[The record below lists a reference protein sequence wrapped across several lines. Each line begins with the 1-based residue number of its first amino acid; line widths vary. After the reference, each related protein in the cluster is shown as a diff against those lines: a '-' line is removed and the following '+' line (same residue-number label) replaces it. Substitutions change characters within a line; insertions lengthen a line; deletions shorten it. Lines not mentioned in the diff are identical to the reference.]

1 MGASWPLVSK
11 SLTIQNQIDDS
22 SRKMRVLAHFTIH
35 MVEIIQLYTDQPR
48 MWLGF
53 RHHPCSNPHLL
64 IYCPRL
70 IISSRSLAMRLA
82 RSMTESVV
90 GGTVAAVFQRVTNTH
105 SAFL

>member
-1 MGASWPLVSK
+1 MVRISGAFFSFIEK
-11 SLTIQNQIDDS
+11 KI
-22 SRKMRVLAHFTIH
+22 IH
-35 MVEIIQLYTDQPR
+35 
-48 MWLGF
+48 
-53 RHHPCSNPHLL
+53 
-64 IYCPRL
+64 CPRL